1 MINIEY
7 NKNELA
13 GVKRP
18 NTQWVET
25 DNKNLQLMELVLEKS
40 EDNTKIKM
48 MQVEK

>member
-18 NTQWVET
+18 NIQWVET
-25 DNKNLQLMELVLEKS
+25 DNKNLQLTELIQEK
-40 EDNTKIKM
+40 DNTKLKM